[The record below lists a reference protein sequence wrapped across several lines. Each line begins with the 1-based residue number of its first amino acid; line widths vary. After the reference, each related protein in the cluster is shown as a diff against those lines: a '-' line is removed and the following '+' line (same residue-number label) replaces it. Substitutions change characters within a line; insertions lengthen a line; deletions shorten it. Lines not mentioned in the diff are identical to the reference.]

1 MNMMW
6 DYSPSL
12 CSHKQFSWLGK
23 ILFIFQI
30 SCLLHQSLVFSCI
43 LHLWMCFSA
52 RTPARVCVCSK
63 MFVKSTSKKAL
74 IIFHL
79 CCIYSTVAVQ
89 QLLQL
94 FFFLAFFPLHTYF
107 VLRIKSCASSNSTLS
122 DHQLYLLATEK
133 NTLSLSEEMRLGG
146 E

>member
-1 MNMMW
+1 MMW

-12 CSHKQFSWLGK
+12 CGHKQFSGLGK
-23 ILFIFQI
+23 IMFIFQI

-43 LHLWMCFSA
+43 FAFVDAFLCVNACA
-52 RTPARVCVCSK
+52 RACSK

-94 FFFLAFFPLHTYF
+94 YFFSPFSPLHTYF

-133 NTLSLSEEMRLGG
+133 NTLSLSEEIRLGG

>member
-1 MNMMW
+1 MHEVFLIHALSAVITKRLAWQLTFYNGLHANSKMGMMNMMW

-12 CSHKQFSWLGK
+12 CGHKQFSGLGK
-23 ILFIFQI
+23 IQFIFQI

-43 LHLWMCFSA
+43 FAFVDAFLCVNACA
-52 RTPARVCVCSK
+52 RVCSK

-94 FFFLAFFPLHTYF
+94 YFFLLFLPFT
-107 VLRIKSCASSNSTLS
+107 RI
-122 DHQLYLLATEK
+122 LYCV
-133 NTLSLSEEMRLGG
+133 
-146 E
+146 